1 VNFGN
6 RRNLGASDFRD
17 CEENMKKLGLLT
29 LSGVL
34 ALMMGC
40 EGSAIAQGDALDRTS
55 LPIQPPVA
63 APVTELD
70 ARNVTPPP
78 PFNITPPE
86 GAPNVVI
93 VLIRRHWLWCH
104 RALRWCNRD
113 ADLLPIGRKRPAL

>member
-1 VNFGN
+1 
-6 RRNLGASDFRD
+6 
-17 CEENMKKLGLLT
+17 MKKLGLLT

-34 ALMMGC
+34 GLMMGC

-55 LPIQPPVA
+55 LPIQPPVS

-78 PFNITPPE
+78 PFNITLPE

-93 VLIRRHWLWCH
+93 VLI
-104 RALRWCNRD
+104 D
-113 ADLLPIGRKRPAL
+113 DISSDE

>member
-1 VNFGN
+1 MK
-6 RRNLGASDFRD
+6 NLLFAASA
-17 CEENMKKLGLLT
+17 
-29 LSGVL
+29 GVL

-55 LPIQPPVA
+55 LPIQPPVS

-78 PFNITPPE
+78 FNIAPPE

-93 VLIRRHWLWCH
+93 VLI
-104 RALRWCNRD
+104 D
-113 ADLLPIGRKRPAL
+113 DISSDE

>member
-1 VNFGN
+1 
-6 RRNLGASDFRD
+6 
-17 CEENMKKLGLLT
+17 MKKLGLLT

-34 ALMMGC
+34 GLMMGC

-55 LPIQPPVA
+55 LPIQPPVS

-70 ARNVTPPP
+70 ARNVTPP

-93 VLIRRHWLWCH
+93 VLI
-104 RALRWCNRD
+104 D
-113 ADLLPIGRKRPAL
+113 DISSDE